1 METRYVTDEKGERVG
16 VILGV
21 KEYERLMEAL
31 EDLADLRAADEALE
45 AIARGEEEV
54 LPLDEAI
61 REMEEERS
69 RLREAG
75 IGPLLHR
82 LGLVDDPAPPLP
94 AGWPRRE
101 GPRRP
106 LGGEGW

>member
-1 METRYVTDEKGERVG
+1 METRYITDEKGERVG
-16 VILGV
+16 VILDV
-21 KEYERLMEAL
+21 KEYERLLEAL

-45 AIARGEEEV
+45 AIARGEEEI

-75 IGPLLHR
+75 E
-82 LGLVDDPAPPLP
+82 LP
-94 AGWPRRE
+94 DEKG
-101 GPRRP
+101 
-106 LGGEGW
+106 